1 MKSSMGLP
9 PSNFKKLSQV
19 ILMDCQVWELL
30 EEKLILYRLF
40 LLEAPAFGRFCYYIG
55 SLKPSYV
62 LCIIVFT

>member
-1 MKSSMGLP
+1 
-9 PSNFKKLSQV
+9 
-19 ILMDCQVWELL
+19 MDCQVWELL

-40 LLEAPAFGRFCYYIG
+40 LLEALAFGRFCYYIG